1 MHSILFSVI
10 VDTAISATLSSSSSS
25 NRRNA
30 SQINK
35 SHDFVIARINEIQQ
49 NQITPRAFLAWKL
62 SVLKCLNSSSF
73 SVLHSSQNYSIEVF
87 QLHWI
92 YKKKRKKNNDMKKKE
107 KTKNYYIMQ
116 MIIFVIRL
124 AYAHI
129 SNEDVWFDLCP
140 LKPISNSFWYFSL
153 FFFLFLFPCCHE
165 FVCA

>member
-92 YKKKRKKNNDMKKKE
+92 YKKKKKKKQRHE
-107 KTKNYYIMQ
+107 KK
-116 MIIFVIRL
+116 REDKKL
-124 AYAHI
+124 LHYA
-129 SNEDVWFDLCP
+129 NDNLCH
-140 LKPISNSFWYFSL
+140 SL
-153 FFFLFLFPCCHE
+153 GL
-165 FVCA
+165 CAHFKWRCLIWSLPP